1 MFLSVIKP
9 HLRRYAWG
17 SFWAILSAVIIAG
30 ASLWQPKLLQ
40 KVINAILA
48 GNNDKVMSL
57 GIDLVIIAVIGL
69 IAGVLNTIFAA
80 KVSMGMAADIREA
93 AYRKIQTFSFGNVER
108 FSAGNLVVRLTN
120 DITQIQTLLMNVF
133 QMLIRVPIM
142 FVGALILALNTIPQ
156 LWWIIVIQI
165 VLVVGVVT
173 GTFGRMGKRFG
184 LMQHLI
190 DRVNELAKENL
201 AGVRVVKSFN
211 QETNEQKRFNKVSD
225 DLNDQNIAVGIIFS
239 IIIPAFMLIGS
250 LAVASA
256 IYFTGDIAK
265 THPGAVAAIASFI
278 NYLMQIMFAII
289 NGGMMLTFS
298 ARAMVSL
305 GRLNEIMQTTPD
317 VTYKADAP
325 ASELTGSV
333 NFDHVSFTY
342 EGDDQPTLKDVSFN
356 VQPGEMIGIVGA
368 TGSGKSTLAQLIPRL
383 FDPQSGTVSVGG
395 TDLRD
400 VNERSLRKAVAFVLQ
415 RAILFSGT
423 IAQNLQQG
431 LKSADE
437 KDMDRASR
445 IAQASE
451 FIDRLPERYDAA
463 IEERSSNFSG
473 GQKQRLSITR
483 GVIGQPKILILD
495 DSTSA
500 LDAES
505 EKLVQE
511 ALNDELK
518 GTTTFVIA
526 EKISSVVHA
535 DRILVLDQ
543 GQLVGEGT
551 HQELVKSNAVYQEIY
566 HTQKGK
572 EEA

>member
-1 MFLSVIKP
+1 
-9 HLRRYAWG
+9 
-17 SFWAILSAVIIAG
+17 
-30 ASLWQPKLLQ
+30 
-40 KVINAILA
+40 
-48 GNNDKVMSL
+48 MSL

-69 IAGVLNTIFAA
+69 IAGVFNTIFAA

-120 DITQIQTLLMNVF
+120 DITQIQTLLMNIF

-211 QETNEQKRFNKVSD
+211 QEDNEQQRFNKVSD

-250 LAVASA
+250 LAVAAA

-317 VTYKADAP
+317 VVYKTDA
-325 ASELTGSV
+325 SDRELTGAV

-342 EGDDQPTLKDVSFN
+342 EGDDQPTLKDVSFK

-395 TDLRD
+395 ENLRD

-437 KDMDRASR
+437 TDMDRASR

>member
-1 MFLSVIKP
+1 MSVIKP